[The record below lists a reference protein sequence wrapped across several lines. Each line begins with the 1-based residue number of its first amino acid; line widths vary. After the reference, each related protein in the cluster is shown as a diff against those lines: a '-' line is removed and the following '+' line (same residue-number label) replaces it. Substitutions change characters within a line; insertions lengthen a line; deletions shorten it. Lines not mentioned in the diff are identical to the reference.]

1 MLNLLRRLVGNTP
14 AVPAVL
20 VGLGVGMAVNMA
32 LIQLNSTVLYPAPE
46 GMDMNDPEQLQAYMD
61 TLPAAAFLV
70 VMAAHLGQALIGGWL
85 AACLAVKRPVLLAL
99 IVGAFTMVGGI
110 MMMTMVMMMQC
121 NACRCNGRGCVRCV
135 SACVV
140 RAVPRACCPSCVV
153 RGER

>member
-1 MLNLLRRLVGNTP
+1 MLNLLKRFVGNTP

-20 VGLGVGMAVNMA
+20 VGLGVGMAVNMG

-110 MMMTMVMMMQC
+110 MMMTMVTGPAWMMVELPLYLLLPYL
-121 NACRCNGRGCVRCV
+121 AGRSVAR
-135 SACVV
+135 S
-140 RAVPRACCPSCVV
+140 
-153 RGER
+153 RGGT